1 MLLQNENAYEIVERV
16 DRKSN
21 TMDENIETKLRVSFA
36 IGYNFLLIIVITIF
50 IVIYFVASVNYQ

>member
-50 IVIYFVASVNYQ
+50 IVIYYVASVNYQ